1 MTDPNYTALLLVID
15 RSGSMSSIR
24 DDMVGGLTAMLA
36 EQAAEPGLLTVDIVT
51 FDDEIEHS
59 HTLADPN
66 GITIELDPRGM
77 TALHDAIGIAVTGFG
92 ESLGALPQ
100 HARPGTVQVVVVTDG
115 GENSSSEYSA
125 EAVRALINR
134 QTETYAWD
142 FVFLGA
148 NQDAVLT
155 GAELGFDAASS
166 MTYAAAPGEVAAMS
180 VNLGRYVTDV
190 RKKDKRGFTF
200 DERAEAGG
208 DGTQATIG

>member
-36 EQAAEPGLLTVDIVT
+36 EQSAEPGLLTVDIVT
-51 FDDEIEHS
+51 FDDEIDHT
-59 HTLADPN
+59 HTLADPTT
-66 GITIELDPRGM
+66 ITIELDPRGM
-77 TALHDAIGIAVTGFG
+77 TALHDAIGVAVTGFG
-92 ESLGALPQ
+92 QMLSGLPE

-115 GENSSSEYSA
+115 GENSSGEYSA
-125 EAVRALINR
+125 DAVRALIAR
-134 QTETYAWD
+134 QTQQYGWD

-155 GAELGFDAASS
+155 GAALGFDADSS
-166 MTYAAAPGEVAAMS
+166 MTFAAASGEVAAMS

-190 RKKDKRGFTF
+190 RKKDKRGFTVK
-200 DERAEAGG
+200 ERSEAGG
-208 DGTQATIG
+208 DGV